1 MQGTLRLEGVIRRLT
16 LPIILSLAAVAPGLC
31 VAQAGA
37 PGATQTSP
45 PAPDSIAVV
54 GNRRNSAVTVIQI
67 SGLVPGRAL
76 NYRDVQRAI
85 QALYTS
91 GQFDDVA
98 MTQSRTQGGK
108 NVLVIRVHERPQLVK
123 WAMRGVQ
130 RLPEHSVRDKVT
142 LVEGRPLD
150 LASVERSRARI
161 DSLYHAR
168 GYYLEHAKPLFVY
181 ERDSSAVRVIFDIDE
196 GRRVAIAQVDIQ
208 GNTHF
213 TDEEITAQM
222 KSRPEGFWWFRSGE
236 YNDDKIAEDLRQT
249 LPAFYGKQ
257 GYVDFQVL
265 DDTLVVSEQTGKA
278 TLVVRVSEGEPYRIG
293 SFEIVGNR
301 RFSTEEL
308 QTFYPFAGEQ
318 RTGLLGLGGRHHLDY
333 FDDQMWQDATRKLQ
347 TLYYNNGYIYVNVRN
362 DEIRRTAPD
371 GNPVVDLRW
380 VITEGQPAIVNHIEI
395 RGNDVTHD
403 RVIREAI
410 VMVPG
415 DVFRQDA
422 LIASYQRVSNLGF
435 FNQPMPFPDTKPA
448 NDQGDIDV
456 IFRVTEKRTGNIN
469 FGASVGQGT
478 GVGGFLGLDEPN
490 LFGQGK
496 RGRFQWQFGKN
507 INDFDVS
514 FTDPA
519 VHESRVSATVDL
531 HNQRV
536 RYVIADV
543 GRLRRRGASLQ
554 LGFPFFGDNYTRLY
568 LSYGIDQQSFTGSST
583 NAAFTS
589 AFRCNDCVRSTVG
602 ASLMRDTRIDMP
614 FPTAGTMVQFGLS
627 QSGGIL
633 GGSGNFQRVDA
644 EGHFYAPIGS
654 LGSPGSSQ
662 VKFVLG
668 FSTRSGFV
676 FGSSPFFEQLFT
688 LGGTQFFIPLRGYD
702 EASIT
707 PFGYDPNAAN
717 NGASPNA
724 FGKAF
729 FSMTGELGMRVSQML
744 YLSAFFDAGNVWS
757 RPAQYDPTRLF
768 RGAGIGAAVISPLGP
783 LGIDYAYGFDKVD
796 PFGRPA
802 GSWKLHFK
810 LGNFF

>member
-1 MQGTLRLEGVIRRLT
+1 VIRRLS
-16 LPIILSLAAVAPGLC
+16 LPFVVSLAVLAPRLCTAQGRGAGGPAV
-31 VAQAGA
+31 
-37 PGATQTSP
+37 TP
-45 PAPDSIAVV
+45 PPPVPDSIAVV
-54 GNRRNSAVTVIQI
+54 GGRRNSPTAIVQL
-67 SGLVPGRAL
+67 SGLVVGRPIT
-76 NYRDVQRAI
+76 YRDVQRAI
-85 QALYTS
+85 QALYQS
-91 GQFDDVA
+91 GQFDDVV
-98 MTQSRTQGGK
+98 MTQTQSPAGK
-108 NVLVIRVHERPQLVK
+108 TVLVIQVRERPMLVK
-123 WAMRGVQ
+123 WAIRGVE
-130 RLPEHSVRDKVT
+130 RLSERAVRDKVQ
-142 LVEGRPLD
+142 LAEGRPLD

-161 DSLYHAR
+161 DSLYHAQ
-168 GYYLEHAKPLFVY
+168 GYYLERARPLYVY
-181 ERDSSAVRVIFDIDE
+181 ERDSTAVRVIFDIDE

-213 TDEEITAQM
+213 TDEQIAAQM
-222 KSRPEGFWWFRSGE
+222 SSRPEGFWWFRSGE
-236 YNDDKIAEDLRQT
+236 YNDDKLAEDLRQKI
-249 LPAFYGKQ
+249 PAFYGQ
-257 GYVDFQVL
+257 RGYVDFQVL
-265 DDTLVVSEQTGKA
+265 HDTLIVHEQTGKA
-278 TLVVRVSEGEPYRIG
+278 SLVMQVSEGEPYRVG
-293 SFEIVGNR
+293 TFEIVGNR

-308 QTFYPFAGEQ
+308 ETFFPFNQDQ
-318 RTGLLGLGGRHHLDY
+318 RTGLLGLGGRRHTAY
-333 FDDQMWQDATRKLQ
+333 FDDQQWQDATRKLQ
-347 TLYYNNGYIYVNVRN
+347 TLYYNNGYIYVSVRP
-362 DEIRRTAPD
+362 DIIRRTAPD
-371 GNPVVDLRW
+371 GKPVVDLRW

-395 RGNDVTHD
+395 RGNDVTHE

-435 FNQPMPFPDTKPA
+435 FNQPLPFPDTRPA

-456 IFRVTEKRTGNIN
+456 VFHVSEKHTGNVN

-514 FTDPA
+514 FSDPA
-519 VHESRVSATVDL
+519 IRESRISGTIGV
-531 HNQRV
+531 HNTRV

-543 GRLRRRGASLQ
+543 GRLRRRGANLQ
-554 LGFPFFGDNYTRLY
+554 FGFPVFGDNYSRLF

-583 NAAFTS
+583 NTAFSS

-602 ASLMRDTRIDMP
+602 ASLLRDTRIDLP

-633 GGSGNFQRVDA
+633 GGKGNFQRADI
-644 EGHFYAPIGS
+644 EGHFYAPIGT
-654 LGSPGSSQ
+654 LGNSTTSN

-707 PFGYDPNAAN
+707 PFGYDPNASA

-729 FSMTGELGMRVSQML
+729 FTMTGELGMRVSQML
-744 YLSAFFDAGNVWS
+744 YISSFFDAGNVWS
-757 RPAQYDPTRLF
+757 RPAQYNPTRLF
-768 RGAGIGAAVISPLGP
+768 RGAGVGVAIISPLGP
-783 LGIDYAYGFDKVD
+783 LGIDYAYGFDRVD
-796 PFGRPA
+796 ANGRPA
-802 GSWKLHFK
+802 PGWKLHFK

>member
-1 MQGTLRLEGVIRRLT
+1 MIRRLT

-142 LVEGRPLD
+142 LAEGRPLD

-196 GRRVAIAQVDIQ
+196 GRRVAIAQVDMQ

-293 SFEIVGNR
+293 SFEVVGNR

>member
-1 MQGTLRLEGVIRRLT
+1 VIRRGT
-16 LPIILSLAAVAPGLC
+16 LSFLLSLAVLAPGLC
-31 VAQAGA
+31 RAQGEGGG
-37 PGATQTSP
+37 PGAQS
-45 PAPDSIAVV
+45 AVADSIAVV
-54 GNRRNSAVTVIQI
+54 GQRRNSPTTIIQT
-67 SGLVPGRAL
+67 SGLVAGRTV

-85 QALYTS
+85 QALYAT

-98 MTQSRTQGGK
+98 IDETQAPNGK
-108 NVLVIRVHERPQLVK
+108 AVLVIHVRERPQLVK
-123 WAMRGVQ
+123 WAIRGVD
-130 RLPEHSVRDKVT
+130 RLSEHSVRDKVQ
-142 LVEGRPLD
+142 LAEARPLD
-150 LASVERSRARI
+150 PAAVARSRARI
-161 DSLYHAR
+161 DSLYHAQ
-168 GYYLEHAKPLFVY
+168 GYYLEHTKTLYVY
-181 ERDSSAVRVIFDIDE
+181 DRDSTQVRVVFDVDE
-196 GRRVAIAQVDIQ
+196 GRRVAIADVDFR

-213 TDEEITAQM
+213 TDAQLVAQM
-222 KSRPEGFWWFRSGE
+222 SSRPEGFWWFQSGE
-236 YNDDKIAEDLRQT
+236 YNDDKIADDLRQK
-249 LPAFYGKQ
+249 LPQFYGKQ
-257 GYVDFQVL
+257 GFVDFQVL
-265 DDTLVVSEQTGKA
+265 DDSLDVHEGTGKA
-278 TLVVRVSEGEPYRIG
+278 TLIVTVSEGDPYRIG
-293 SFEIVGNR
+293 TFEIVGNR

-308 QTFYPFAGEQ
+308 QTFYPFAQEQ
-318 RTGLLGLGGRHHLDY
+318 RTGLLGLGGKRHTVY
-333 FDDQMWQDATRKLQ
+333 FDDQQWEDATRKLQ
-347 TLYYNNGYIYVNVRN
+347 TLYYNNGYIYVNVRP
-362 DEIRRTAPD
+362 DVIRRTGPD
-371 GNPVVDLRW
+371 GKPVVDLRW
-380 VITEGQPAIVNHIEI
+380 VIQEGQPAIVSHVEI

-435 FNQPMPFPDTKPA
+435 FNQPLPFPDTKPA

-456 IFRVTEKRTGNIN
+456 IFHVTEKHTGNIN

-514 FTDPA
+514 YTDPA
-519 VHESRVSATVDL
+519 IKESRISGTADV
-531 HNQRV
+531 HNTAV
-536 RYVIADV
+536 RYIIANV

-554 LGFPFFGDNYTRLY
+554 FGFPVFGDNYTRLF
-568 LSYGIDQQSFTGSST
+568 LSYGLDQQSFTGSTS
-583 NAAFTS
+583 NSAFTA

-602 ASLMRDTRIDMP
+602 ASVLRDTRIDLP

-633 GGSGNFQRVDA
+633 GGSGDFQRVDI

-654 LGSPGSSQ
+654 LGSSPASNA
-662 VKFVLG
+662 KFVMG

-707 PFGYDPNAAN
+707 PFGYDPNAAT

-729 FSMTGELGMRVSQML
+729 FTMTGELGLRLSQML
-744 YLSAFFDAGNVWS
+744 YLSTFFDAGNVWS
-757 RPAQYDPTRLF
+757 RPAQYNPTRLF

-796 PFGRPA
+796 VFGRPA
-802 GSWKLHFK
+802 PSWKLHFK

>member
-1 MQGTLRLEGVIRRLT
+1 VISRFT
-16 LPIILSLAAVAPGLC
+16 LPFLLSLAAAAPGLC
-31 VAQAGA
+31 AAQAGVA
-37 PGATQTSP
+37 GASQTP
-45 PAPDSIAVV
+45 VPDSIAVV
-54 GNRRNSAVTVIQI
+54 GSKRNSTISVIQI
-67 SGLVPGRAL
+67 SGLVPGRPI
-76 NYRDVQRAI
+76 NYRDVQRAV
-85 QALYTS
+85 QALYSS
-91 GQFDDVA
+91 GQFADVA
-98 MTQSRTQGGK
+98 ITQTQAGGK
-108 NVLVIRVHERPQLVK
+108 NVLVIRVHERPLLVK
-123 WAMRGVQ
+123 WAIRGVE
-130 RLPEHSVRDKVT
+130 RMAEHSVRDKVA
-142 LVEGRPLD
+142 LAEGRPLD
-150 LASVERSRARI
+150 PAGVERARARI
-161 DSLYHAR
+161 DSLYHAQ
-168 GYYLEHAKPLFVY
+168 GYYLAHTKPLYVY
-181 ERDSSAVRVIFDIDE
+181 ERDSSGVRVIFDIEE
-196 GRRVAIAQVDIQ
+196 GNRVAIAQVDFQ

-213 TDEEITAQM
+213 TDEQLVAQM
-222 KSRPEGFWWFRSGE
+222 STRPEGFWWFRSGE
-236 YNDDKIAEDLRQT
+236 YNDDKLSDDLHQK
-249 LPAFYGKQ
+249 LPSFYGKQ

-265 DDTLVVSEQTGKA
+265 DDTLLVDERIGKA
-278 TLVVRVSEGEPYRIG
+278 TLVVKVSEGEPYRIG
-293 SFEIVGNR
+293 TFEIVGNR
-301 RFSTEEL
+301 RFSTEDLE
-308 QTFYPFAGEQ
+308 TFYPFTGEQ
-318 RTGLLGLGGRHHLDY
+318 RSGLLGLGGKHRTIY
-333 FDDQMWQDATRKLQ
+333 FDDQQWQDATRKLQ
-347 TLYYNNGYIYVNVRN
+347 TLYYNNGYIYVNVRP
-362 DEIRRTAPD
+362 DVLRRTGPD
-371 GNPVVDLRW
+371 GKPVVDLRW
-380 VITEGQPAIVNHIEI
+380 VITEGQPAIVSHVEI

-448 NDQGDIDV
+448 NEQGDIDV
-456 IFRVTEKRTGNIN
+456 TFRVSEKRTGNIN

-519 VHESRVSATVDL
+519 VRESRISATLGV
-531 HNQRV
+531 HNTRV

-554 LGFPFFGDNYTRLY
+554 LGFPVFGDNYTRLF

-583 NAAFTS
+583 NTAFSS

-602 ASLMRDTRIDMP
+602 ASLMRDTRIDLP

-627 QSGGIL
+627 QSGGLL
-633 GGSGNFQRVDA
+633 GGSGNFQRADI
-644 EGHFYAPIGS
+644 EGHFYAPIGT
-654 LGSPGSSQ
+654 LGNPTTSP

-707 PFGYDPNAAN
+707 PFGYDPNASA

-729 FSMTGELGMRVSQML
+729 FTMTGELGMRVSQML
-744 YLSAFFDAGNVWS
+744 YLSTFFDAGNVWS
-757 RPAQYDPTRLF
+757 RPSQFDPTRLF

-783 LGIDYAYGFDKVD
+783 LGIDYAYGFDRVD
-796 PFGRPA
+796 IFGRPA
-802 GSWKLHFK
+802 PGWKLHFK

>member
-1 MQGTLRLEGVIRRLT
+1 MIRRLT
-16 LPIILSLAAVAPGLC
+16 LPFLLSLAAAAPGLC
-31 VAQAGA
+31 AAQAGVA
-37 PGATQTSP
+37 ATSQTP
-45 PAPDSIAVV
+45 VPDSIAVV
-54 GNRRNSAVTVIQI
+54 GSRRNNPTAVIQI
-67 SGLVPGRAL
+67 SGLVAGRPI
-76 NYRDVQRAI
+76 NYRDVQRAL
-85 QALYTS
+85 QALYSS

-98 MTQSRTQGGK
+98 ITQSQTGGK
-108 NVLVIRVHERPQLVK
+108 NVLVIRVHERPLLVK
-123 WAMRGVQ
+123 WAIRGVQ
-130 RLPEHSVRDKVT
+130 RVAEHSVRDKVT
-142 LVEGRPLD
+142 LAEGRPID
-150 LASVERSRARI
+150 PAGVERARARI
-161 DSLYHAR
+161 DSMYHAR
-168 GYYLEHAKPLFVY
+168 GYYLAHTKPLFVY
-181 ERDSSAVRVIFDIDE
+181 EKDSSGVRVIFDIEE
-196 GRRVAIAQVDIQ
+196 GNRVAIAQVDFQ

-213 TDEEITAQM
+213 TEEQLAAQM
-222 KSRPEGFWWFRSGE
+222 STRPEGFWWFRSGE
-236 YNDDKIAEDLRQT
+236 YNDDKLSDDLHQK
-249 LPAFYGKQ
+249 LPSFYGKQ

-265 DDTLVVSEQTGKA
+265 DDTLMVNEQTGKA
-278 TLVVRVSEGEPYRIG
+278 TLVVKISEGEPYRIG
-293 SFEIVGNR
+293 TFEIVGNR

-308 QTFYPFAGEQ
+308 ETFYPFTGEQ
-318 RTGLLGLGGRHHLDY
+318 RTGLLGLGGKRPIVF
-333 FDDQMWQDATRKLQ
+333 FDDQSWQDATRKLQ
-347 TLYYNNGYIYVNVRN
+347 TLYYNNGYIYVNVRP
-362 DEIRRTAPD
+362 DVLRRAGPD
-371 GNPVVDLRW
+371 GKPVVDLRW
-380 VITEGQPAIVNHIEI
+380 VITEGQPAIVSHVEI

-422 LIASYQRVSNLGF
+422 LLASYQRVSNLGF
-435 FNQPMPFPDTKPA
+435 FNQPLPFPDTKPA

-456 IFRVTEKRTGNIN
+456 VFRVSEKRTGNIN

-519 VHESRVSATVDL
+519 VRESRISATLGV
-531 HNQRV
+531 HNTRV

-554 LGFPFFGDNYTRLY
+554 LGFPVMGDNYTRLF

-583 NAAFTS
+583 NLAFSS
-589 AFRCNDCVRSTVG
+589 AFRCNDCVRSTLG

-627 QSGGIL
+627 QSGGLL
-633 GGSGNFQRVDA
+633 GGSGNFQRADI
-644 EGHFYAPIGS
+644 EGHFYAPIGT
-654 LGSPGSSQ
+654 LGNPTSSP

-676 FGSSPFFEQLFT
+676 FGNSPFFEQLFT

-707 PFGYDPNAAN
+707 PFGYDPNAAS
-717 NGASPNA
+717 NGQASPNA

-729 FSMTGELGMRVSQML
+729 FTMTGELGMRVSQML
-744 YLSAFFDAGNVWS
+744 YLSTFFDAGNVWS
-757 RPAQYDPTRLF
+757 RPAQFDPTRLF

-783 LGIDYAYGFDKVD
+783 LGIDYAYGFDRVD
-796 PFGRPA
+796 LLGRPA
-802 GSWKLHFK
+802 PGWKLHFK

>member
-1 MQGTLRLEGVIRRLT
+1 MIRRLT
-16 LPIILSLAAVAPGLC
+16 LPFCFSLAAVAPGLC
-31 VAQAGA
+31 AAQAG
-37 PGATQTSP
+37 GATGAGVAPVTAQTP
-45 PAPDSIAVV
+45 VPDSIAVL
-54 GNRRNSAVTVIQI
+54 GSKRNSTISIIQI
-67 SGLVPGRAL
+67 SGLVPGRAI

-91 GQFDDVA
+91 AQFDAVA
-98 MTQSRTQGGK
+98 VTQTTAAGK
-108 NVLVIRVHERPQLVK
+108 NVLVIHVHERPLLVK
-123 WAMRGVQ
+123 WAIRGVA
-130 RLPEHSVRDKVT
+130 RIPEHTVRDKVA
-142 LVEGRPLD
+142 LAEGRPLD
-150 LASVERSRARI
+150 LANVARARARI
-161 DSLYHAR
+161 DSLYHAK
-168 GYYLEHAKPLFVY
+168 GYYLARTKPLYVY
-181 ERDSSAVRVIFDIDE
+181 ERDSSSVRVIFDIDE
-196 GRRVAIAQVDIQ
+196 GRRVAIARVDFQ

-213 TDEEITAQM
+213 SDEQLAAQM
-222 KSRPEGFWWFRSGE
+222 HSRSEGFWWFRSGE
-236 YNDDKIAEDLRQT
+236 YNDDKIGEDLHQN
-249 LPAFYGKQ
+249 LPSFYGKQ
-257 GYVDFQVL
+257 GFVDFQVL
-265 DDTLVVSEQTGKA
+265 DDTLIVHEGTGKA
-278 TLVVRVSEGEPYRIG
+278 TLVVNVSEGEPYRIG

-308 QTFYPFAGEQ
+308 QTFYPFTGEQ
-318 RTGLLGLGGRHHLDY
+318 RTGLLGLGGRRHIVN
-333 FDDQMWQDATRKLQ
+333 FDDALWQDATRKLQ
-347 TLYYNNGYIYVNVRN
+347 TLYYNNGYIYVTVRN
-362 DEIRRTAPD
+362 DVLRRIGPD
-371 GNPVVDLRW
+371 GKPVVDLRW
-380 VITEGQPAIVNHIEI
+380 VITEGQPAIVSHVEI

-456 IFRVTEKRTGNIN
+456 VFRVSEKRTGNIN

-519 VHESRVSATVDL
+519 VRESRISATLGV
-531 HNQRV
+531 HNTRV
-536 RYVIADV
+536 RYVIANV

-554 LGFPFFGDNYTRLY
+554 LGFPVFGDNYTRLY
-568 LSYGIDQQSFTGSST
+568 ASYGIDQQSFTGSTT
-583 NAAFTS
+583 NLAFSS
-589 AFRCNDCVRSTVG
+589 AFRCNDCVRSTLG
-602 ASLMRDTRIDMP
+602 LSLMRDTRVDLP

-627 QSGGIL
+627 QSGGLL
-633 GGSGNFQRVDA
+633 GGSGNFQRVDI
-644 EGHFYAPIGS
+644 EGHFYAPIGT
-654 LGSPGSSQ
+654 LGNGASNA
-662 VKFVLG
+662 KFVLG

-676 FGSSPFFEQLFT
+676 FGDSPFFEQLFT

-707 PFGYDPNAAN
+707 PFGYDPNASA

-724 FGKAF
+724 FGKNINDF
-729 FSMTGELGMRVSQML
+729 DVS
-744 YLSAFFDAGNVWS
+744 FTD
-757 RPAQYDPTRLF
+757 PAVREFNPTRLF

-783 LGIDYAYGFDKVD
+783 LGIDYAYGFDKID
-796 PFGRPA
+796 AFGRPA
-802 GSWKLHFK
+802 PGWKLHFK

>member
-1 MQGTLRLEGVIRRLT
+1 MIRRLT

-76 NYRDVQRAI
+76 NYRDVQRAV

-142 LVEGRPLD
+142 LAEGRPLD

-196 GRRVAIAQVDIQ
+196 GRRVAIAQVDMQ

-729 FSMTGELGMRVSQML
+729 FSMTGEFGMRVSQML

>member
-1 MQGTLRLEGVIRRLT
+1 MIRRLT

-142 LVEGRPLD
+142 LAEGRPLD

-168 GYYLEHAKPLFVY
+168 GYYLEHTKPLFVY

-602 ASLMRDTRIDMP
+602 ASLMRDTRVDMP

>member
-1 MQGTLRLEGVIRRLT
+1 VIRRLT
-16 LPIILSLAAVAPGLC
+16 FPFLLSLAAVAPRLC
-31 VAQAGA
+31 AAQAGA
-37 PGATQTSP
+37 GGAAPASP
-45 PAPDSIAVV
+45 PTPPPPDSIAVV
-54 GNRRNSAVTVIQI
+54 GARRNNAISVIQI
-67 SGLVPGRAL
+67 SGLVPGRSL
-76 NYRDVQRAI
+76 NYRDIQRAI
-85 QALYTS
+85 QALFTS

-98 MTQSRTQGGK
+98 MTQSRTAEGK
-108 NVLVIRVHERPQLVK
+108 NVLVIHVHERAQLLR
-123 WAMRGVQ
+123 WAIRGVQ
-130 RLPEHSVRDKVT
+130 RLPEHSVRDKVV
-142 LVEGRPLD
+142 LAEGRPLD
-150 LASVERSRARI
+150 RASVERARARI
-161 DSLYHAR
+161 DSMYHAQ
-168 GYYLEHAKPLFVY
+168 GYYLERTKPIFVY
-181 ERDSSAVRVIFDIDE
+181 ETDSSAVRVIFDVDE

-213 TDEEITAQM
+213 TDEQIIAQM

-236 YNDDKIAEDLRQT
+236 YNDDKISEDLRQT

-257 GYVDFQVL
+257 GFVDFQVL
-265 DDTLVVSEQTGKA
+265 DDTLVVNEKTGKA
-278 TLVVRVSEGEPYRIG
+278 TLVVHVSEGDPYRIG
-293 SFEIVGNR
+293 SFEIAGNR

-308 QTFYPFAGEQ
+308 QTFYPFSGEQ
-318 RTGLLGLGGRHHLDY
+318 RTGLLGIKHRQIAY
-333 FDDQMWQDATRKLQ
+333 FDDQLWQDATRKLQ
-347 TLYYNNGYIYVNVRN
+347 TLYYNNGYIYVNVRP
-362 DEIRRTAPD
+362 DVLRRVGPD
-371 GNPVVDLRW
+371 GKPVVDLRW
-380 VITEGQPAIVNHIEI
+380 VITEGQPAIVNHVEI

-435 FNQPMPFPDTKPA
+435 FNQPLPFPDTKPA
-448 NDQGDIDV
+448 NEQGDIDV
-456 IFRVTEKRTGNIN
+456 VFRVSEKRTGNIN

-514 FTDPA
+514 LSDPA
-519 VHESRVSATVDL
+519 VRESRISATVDV
-531 HNQRV
+531 HNQAV

-554 LGFPFFGDNYTRLY
+554 FGFPVFGDNYTRLF
-568 LSYGIDQQSFTGSST
+568 LSYGIDQQSFTGSAT
-583 NAAFTS
+583 NTAFTT

-602 ASLMRDTRIDMP
+602 ASLMRDTRIDLP

-627 QSGGIL
+627 QSGGPL
-633 GGSGNFQRVDA
+633 GGSGNFQRADV

-654 LGSPGSSQ
+654 LGNPAASN

-676 FGSSPFFEQLFT
+676 FGTSPFFEQLFT

-729 FSMTGELGMRVSQML
+729 FTMTGEFGMRVSQML

-796 PFGRPA
+796 VFGRPA
-802 GSWKLHFK
+802 PSWKLHFK

>member
-1 MQGTLRLEGVIRRLT
+1 MIRRLT

-196 GRRVAIAQVDIQ
+196 GRRVAIAQVDMQ

>member
-1 MQGTLRLEGVIRRLT
+1 VIRRLT

-142 LVEGRPLD
+142 LAEGRPLD

>member
-1 MQGTLRLEGVIRRLT
+1 MIRRLT

-142 LVEGRPLD
+142 LAEGRPLD

-196 GRRVAIAQVDIQ
+196 GRRVAIAQVDMQ

-729 FSMTGELGMRVSQML
+729 FSMTGEFGMRVSQML